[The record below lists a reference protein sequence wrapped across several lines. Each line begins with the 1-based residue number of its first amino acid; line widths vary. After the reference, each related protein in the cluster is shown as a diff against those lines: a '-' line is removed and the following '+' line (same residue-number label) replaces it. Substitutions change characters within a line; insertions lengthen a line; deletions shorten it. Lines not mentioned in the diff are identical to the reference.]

1 MPHNQV
7 QFLCVFI
14 LDVCG
19 FTGLK
24 AIFQV
29 PSISVHNIQT
39 VLPLC
44 MCYTCVLVHWWTPG
58 GSRWGRGQQDRVNV
72 LYRFI
77 QYLYS
82 IFFTSYM
89 YLKTRHPTSRN
100 FTPFYKLRC
109 DIITIQIFR
118 YWSEFYYFTLQ
129 LKLNYSALPDQTPPS
144 WINEMLVGPHCI
156 LGYADM
162 IRCVPHR
169 LRKGFVPRPRH
180 EEPTQRGG
188 RVAAKVTYAV
198 HERVLPRSSPP
209 ELRQVFVV
217 AADERSEQAKPSA
230 NCVVW
235 VTRWVEVD
243 GEESQKRALLY
254 PRGTRSP
261 TAETPKRNVTLDSR
275 PCVQRSVS
283 GPRAV
288 WGVTGIGVAR
298 KSLGGSRYQ

>member
-1 MPHNQV
+1 MKCSLARTAFWDMLIWSDVSHIGCGRAS
-7 QFLCVFI
+7 FL
-14 LDVCG
+14 
-19 FTGLK
+19 
-24 AIFQV
+24 
-29 PSISVHNIQT
+29 
-39 VLPLC
+39 
-44 MCYTCVLVHWWTPG
+44 
-58 GSRWGRGQQDRVNV
+58 
-72 LYRFI
+72 
-77 QYLYS
+77 
-82 IFFTSYM
+82 
-89 YLKTRHPTSRN
+89 
-100 FTPFYKLRC
+100 
-109 DIITIQIFR
+109 
-118 YWSEFYYFTLQ
+118 
-129 LKLNYSALPDQTPPS
+129 
-144 WINEMLVGPHCI
+144 
-156 LGYADM
+156 
-162 IRCVPHR
+162 
-169 LRKGFVPRPRH
+169 
-180 EEPTQRGG
+180 G
-188 RVAAKVTYAV
+188 RVTRSRRNATAESQPKWRMRSTNA
-198 HERVLPRSSPP
+198 VLPRSSPP